1 MIIDRKQVGNKQVRT
16 YKIKVSKKE
25 LQDVINDIFQNFK
38 INKGIT
44 IEVKE

>member
-25 LQDVINDIFQNFK
+25 LQEVINDIFQNFK